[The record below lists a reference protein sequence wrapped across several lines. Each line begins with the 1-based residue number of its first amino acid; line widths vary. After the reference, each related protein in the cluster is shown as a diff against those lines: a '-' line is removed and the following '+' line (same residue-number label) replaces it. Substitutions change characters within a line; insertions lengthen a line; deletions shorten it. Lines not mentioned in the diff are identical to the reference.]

1 MYIAYYDETGDD
13 GYPAYSSPIFVLTA
27 VYTHYL
33 DWKQA
38 YEHIRDFRRSLKT
51 DFNFPVKTEL
61 HTKYFLLNKKPY
73 RTLSLSAEDRILIT
87 DLYCKLA
94 AELDIKIINILI
106 NKQKVTVPQYSVL
119 DKALTYSV
127 QRIENDLRRID
138 PSKRF
143 MIITDPGREGKM
155 RRTTRKIQ
163 RINFIPSKFNP
174 ESYRQEIK
182 SLIEDPL
189 PKESKESYFIQL
201 ADLVSYIVYL
211 YGVKE
216 ILGKG
221 FPSRMPAGVDIAK
234 VKNWLHIIKDS
245 LNLQASMNN
254 EYGIVVYPK

>member
-13 GYPAYSSPIFVLTA
+13 GYPAFSSPIFVLTA

-38 YEHIRDFRRSLKT
+38 YKHIQDFRRQLKA

-73 RTLSLSAEDRILIT
+73 RAFNLSEDDRILIT
-87 DLYCKLA
+87 DLYCKLI

-106 NKQKVTVPQYSVL
+106 NKKKVTVPKYSVL

-127 QRIENDLRRID
+127 QRIENDLKKID

-155 RRTTRKIQ
+155 RKTTRKIQ

-189 PKESKESYFIQL
+189 PKESRESYFIQF

-211 YGVKE
+211 YGMKE
-216 ILGKG
+216 ILGEE
-221 FPSRMPAGVDIAK
+221 FPSRMPCGVDIAK
-234 VKNWLHIIKDS
+234 VKNWLDTMKDS
-245 LNLQASMNN
+245 FNLQASGDN
-254 EYGIVVYPK
+254 EYGIVVSPK